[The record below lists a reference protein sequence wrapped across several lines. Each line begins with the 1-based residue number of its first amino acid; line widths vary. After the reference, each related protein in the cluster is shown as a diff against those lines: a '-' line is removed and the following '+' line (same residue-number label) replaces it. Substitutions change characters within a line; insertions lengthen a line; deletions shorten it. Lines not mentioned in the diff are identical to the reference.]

1 MTSIFQVIGPMERS
15 LDFHLVRQ
23 NMISANVANV
33 DTPGYAP
40 RELVRDEGTED
51 FAAHLAMAQTEAA
64 HIPASGS
71 SDTEGLDVVE
81 EHTVIPGNDR
91 NFVSLDHEMARL
103 AANTIRYE
111 AVTKLVSTQMG
122 MLAYAASNANRG

>member
-1 MTSIFQVIGPMERS
+1 MTAIFNVISPMERS

-40 RELVRDEGTED
+40 RELVRDEDLGD
-51 FAAHLAMAQTEAA
+51 FAAHLSMAQTTAE

-71 SDTEGLDVVE
+71 SDTEGMDVVE
-81 EHTVIPGNDR
+81 EHNVIPGNDL
-91 NFVSLDHEMARL
+91 NYVSLDHEMARL
-103 AANTIRYE
+103 SANTIRYE

-122 MLAYAASNANRG
+122 MLAYAASNAQRG

>member
-1 MTSIFQVIGPMERS
+1 MSSIFQLIGPMERA

-40 RELVRDEGTED
+40 RELVRDEELGG
-51 FAAHLAMAQTEAA
+51 FAVHLAMAQTKGD

-71 SDTEGLDVVE
+71 SETEGMEVVE
-81 EHTVIPGNDR
+81 EHNVTPGNDL
-91 NFVSLDHEMARL
+91 NYVSLDHEMARL
-103 AANTIRYE
+103 SANTIRYE
-111 AVTKLVSTQMG
+111 AVSKLVSTQMG
-122 MLAYAASNANRG
+122 MLAYASSNAGRS

>member
-71 SDTEGLDVVE
+71 NETAGLDVVE
-81 EHTVIPGNDR
+81 EHTVIPGNDN

-111 AVTKLVSTQMG
+111 AVSKLVSTQMG